1 MRSLTCFPSR
11 NFCVIIAILGLCGG
25 VACFKFFVDNIID
38 KCIDSWRYKMMSF
51 STFTH
56 LKSDAI
62 AQMLQSDGKIDL
74 NIKPKEQE
82 MLELT
87 IIHRNRVIELENIEK
102 EILAKQKAAL
112 WESENA
118 EAINEQNERVARRGV
133 FGDSVRRF

>member
-38 KCIDSWRYKMMSF
+38 NCIDKRIYKMMSF

-74 NIKPKEQE
+74 NIKPKEQAT
-82 MLELT
+82 LELT
-87 IIHRNRVIELENIEK
+87 IISRSKVVELENIE
-102 EILAKQKAAL
+102 
-112 WESENA
+112 
-118 EAINEQNERVARRGV
+118 
-133 FGDSVRRF
+133 

>member
-1 MRSLTCFPSR
+1 MGYEML
-11 NFCVIIAILGLCGG
+11 
-25 VACFKFFVDNIID
+25 
-38 KCIDSWRYKMMSF
+38 SF

-56 LKSDAI
+56 MKSEAI
-62 AQMLQSDGKIDL
+62 TEMLQNNGKIDL

-82 MLELT
+82 MPELT
-87 IIHRNRVIELENIEK
+87 IIPRSRAIELEKIEK
-102 EILAKQKAAL
+102 ELLSTQKAAL

>member
-1 MRSLTCFPSR
+1 
-11 NFCVIIAILGLCGG
+11 
-25 VACFKFFVDNIID
+25 
-38 KCIDSWRYKMMSF
+38 MMSF

-62 AQMLQSDGKIDL
+62 AQMLQNNSKIEL
-74 NIKPKEQE
+74 SIKPKEQE

-112 WESENA
+112 WEKENA